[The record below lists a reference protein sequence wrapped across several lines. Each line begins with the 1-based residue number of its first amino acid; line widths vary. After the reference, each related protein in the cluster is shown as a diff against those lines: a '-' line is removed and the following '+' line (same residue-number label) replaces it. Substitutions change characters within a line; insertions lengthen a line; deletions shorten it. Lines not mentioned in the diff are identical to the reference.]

1 MLTKKKFILLKF
13 ILLIWIH
20 TIISSCISV
29 PQQNNTIAP
38 GVWRGTIILE
48 DARESFVTRGIDEV
62 ITRDPY
68 PESKKG

>member
-1 MLTKKKFILLKF
+1 MLTKNNFILLKF
-13 ILLIWIH
+13 IFLIWVHI
-20 TIISSCISV
+20 IISSCISV
-29 PQQNNTIAP
+29 PKQNNTIAP